1 MGLVVK
7 DDGWR
12 IPDRVS
18 ARMEPLLPGRVDR
31 PRSGLIVGGWAGV
44 HE

>member
-12 IPDRVS
+12 IPDRVWVL
-18 ARMEPLLPGRVDR
+18 MEPLCRRGRRIRLAVITR
-31 PRSGLIVGGWAGV
+31 VCPIGTR
-44 HE
+44 